1 MPRRGPCATVRQT
14 TNEGGSMNR
23 LVIVARLNEGAHAH
37 AQELIAAGPPFEP
50 GDLGFHRH
58 GVYLTATDVVFVFEA
73 PEVEWLVNDIID
85 HPVFA
90 AALRPL
96 LGVGGWPP
104 ALAPQGDIWSQ
115 WPHQGGAGPRAL
127 G

>member
-1 MPRRGPCATVRQT
+1 
-14 TNEGGSMNR
+14 MNR
-23 LVIVARLNEGAHAH
+23 LVIVARLNEGAHAD

-50 GDLGFHRH
+50 DELGFHRH

-90 AALRPL
+90 AALAPWRGMVDGPPRFAHEHYFWARGQDEVGVG
-96 LGVGGWPP
+96 LGV
-104 ALAPQGDIWSQ
+104 
-115 WPHQGGAGPRAL
+115 
-127 G
+127 